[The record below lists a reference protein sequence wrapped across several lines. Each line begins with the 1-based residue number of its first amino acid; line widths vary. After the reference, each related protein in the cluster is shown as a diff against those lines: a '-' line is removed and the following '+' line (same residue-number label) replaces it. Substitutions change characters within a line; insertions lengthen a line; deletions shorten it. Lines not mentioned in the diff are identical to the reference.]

1 MSLLDGLRHRLHV
14 LLRGE
19 RYARD
24 IERELRFHTELDAL
38 ARSSEGLDRVDAE
51 LGARRTLGNATYYRE
66 EVRRMTLQTWLDR
79 IRQNTIYGARG
90 LKRSPGFTIAVVL
103 TLGLGIGVNG
113 AMFSLLNRIF
123 LQPPARVVQP
133 RDVRRLYLDLRDGF
147 SGARFASSAIAYPQ
161 LRALRAAIDSSVTIG
176 AYIGP
181 ESTMVRDGTTRIPA
195 RRSLVTNDYF
205 SVLGVRPAAGRV
217 FGREEADV
225 AVPAPVIVISDAFWH
240 RAFNADR
247 SVLGHHVKIEARDYA
262 IVGITPPG
270 FTGVDINAV
279 DVWVPVSN
287 YEGGGGRG
295 GEPWYSTFGAQLHV
309 LLRVSSAAQEERLAD
324 QAANA
329 VLPIEMKSL
338 AHDSTVRVRTGPIIK
353 ALGPADRP
361 TEVKVATR
369 VAGVTLFVLV
379 IAVANVTNLLLLR
392 ATRRKREIA
401 LRRALGV
408 TRMQLVEQL
417 TLESLMLSSLGGVVA
432 VVFCIWAGTALRRLV
447 LPRVQWATGPV
458 DLQTTTFVGL
468 AAVLVGLV
476 AGITAATHAMKP
488 DITDSLRSGSR
499 ETHRGS
505 KLRSGLLA
513 VQAALCLVLLVG
525 SGLFIRSLNNVQS
538 IDIGFDRDNLIFI
551 RPQFE
556 DAGKHDA
563 EMQAAIPEAAKRLR
577 TIDGVVAVAFTSASP
592 FQSARF
598 NRVSLPGRDS
608 LPQLPGDFGPS
619 QTGISPDFFKASGL
633 QLKQGRDFNDRDV
646 RGSQPVAIIS
656 ESLARL
662 YWPGEPALGKCVMF
676 GQPTAPCSIIV
687 GVSADPHRM
696 RIIEKTTGQIYYPLA
711 QSTDDPTDLLVR
723 THPDRETAVSRAAD
737 QILRPLI
744 GSMDGL
750 WAQTFRAIVEP
761 QVRSWRL
768 GAILFTALGVLALLV
783 ASVGVYSVIAYAVGQ
798 RLHEMGIRI
807 ALGARTPDIIRLVL
821 VDGVRV
827 LGVGILLGAAGS
839 LALGR
844 FIASLLFGIQP
855 NNAMILAGASLLL
868 CGVGIL
874 ACLIPSWRASR
885 VDPATTLRVEA

>member
-1 MSLLDGLRHRLHV
+1 MSALDGLRHRLHV

-24 IERELRFHTELDAL
+24 VARELRFHAELDAL
-38 ARSSEGLDRVDAE
+38 ARSSEGLSRLEAE
-51 LGARRTLGNATYYRE
+51 LAARRTLGNATYYRE

-79 IRQNTIYGARG
+79 TRQNATYGARG
-90 LKRSPGFTIAVVL
+90 LKRSPGFTVAVVL

-113 AMFSLLNRIF
+113 AMFSLLNRVF
-123 LQPPARVVQP
+123 LQAPTGVVQP
-133 RDVRRLYLDLRDGF
+133 RDLRRLYLAVRDGF
-147 SGARFASSAIAYPQ
+147 SNARFASSAVAYPQ
-161 LRALRAAIDSSVTIG
+161 LRSLRAAIDSSVAIG
-176 AYIGP
+176 AYTTP
-181 ESTMVRDGTTRIPA
+181 ESTAVRDGTTRIPA

-205 SVLGVRPAAGRV
+205 SVLGVGPAAGRL

-225 AVPAPVIVISDAFWH
+225 AVPARVIVISDAFWH

-247 SVLGHHVKIEARDYA
+247 SVLGHHIKIEARDYV

-287 YEGGGGRG
+287 YEGGGGRR
-295 GEPWYSTFGAQLHV
+295 GERWYNTFGASLNV
-309 LLRVSSAAQEERLAD
+309 LLRVSDAAQERHLVSVATNVIRPMEVKGLAY
-324 QAANA
+324 
-329 VLPIEMKSL
+329 
-338 AHDSTVRVRTGPIIK
+338 DSTVRVQAGPIIR

-401 LRRALGV
+401 VRRALGV
-408 TRMQLVEQL
+408 TRMRLVEQL
-417 TLESLMLSSLGGVVA
+417 TIESLMLSLLSGAVA

-458 DLQTTTFVGL
+458 DLPTTAFVGL

-476 AGITAATHAMKP
+476 AGVTAASHAMKP
-488 DITDSLRSGSR
+488 DLTDSLRSGSR

-525 SGLFIRSLNNVQS
+525 SGLFIRSLDNVLS
-538 IDIGFDRDNLIFI
+538 IDIGFDRDNLVIMH
-551 RPQFE
+551 PEFE
-556 DAGKHDA
+556 DAGQHDA
-563 EMQAAIPEAAKRLR
+563 ELRASLPEAAKRLR
-577 TIDGVVAVAFTSASP
+577 TVDGVVAVAFTTSTP
-592 FQSARF
+592 LQSATFR
-598 NRVSLPGRDS
+598 RISLPGHS
-608 LPQLPGDFGPS
+608 SVPQLPGDFGPS
-619 QTGISPDFFKASGL
+619 ETGISPGFFKATGL
-633 QLKQGRDFNDRDV
+633 PLKHGRDFNDRDV

-662 YWPGEPALGKCVMF
+662 YWPGEPALVKCVML
-676 GQPTAPCSIIV
+676 GQPTAPCSVIV

-711 QSTDDPTDLLVR
+711 QSTDDPTDLIVR
-723 THPDRETAVSRAAD
+723 TRPGRETAVIRATD
-737 QILRPLI
+737 QTLRPLI
-744 GSMDGL
+744 SSMDGL
-750 WAQTFRAIVEP
+750 WARTLRSIVEP

-768 GAILFTALGVLALLV
+768 GATLFTALGVLALVV
-783 ASVGVYSVIAYAVGQ
+783 ASVGVYSVIAYGVGQ
-798 RLHEMGIRI
+798 RLNEMGIRI
-807 ALGARTPDIIRLVL
+807 AVGARTPDIVRLVL
-821 VDGVRV
+821 ADGARALV
-827 LGVGILLGAAGS
+827 LGILLGTVAS

-855 NNAMILAGASLLL
+855 NNAAILVGASLLL
-868 CGVGIL
+868 CGVGML
-874 ACLIPSWRASR
+874 ACLIPSWRAAR
-885 VDPATTLRVEA
+885 VDPATTLRVEG